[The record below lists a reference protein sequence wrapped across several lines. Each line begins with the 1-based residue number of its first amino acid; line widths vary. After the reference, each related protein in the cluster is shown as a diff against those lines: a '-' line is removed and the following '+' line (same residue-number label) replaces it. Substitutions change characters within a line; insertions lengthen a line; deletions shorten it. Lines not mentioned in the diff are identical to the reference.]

1 MFKDKE
7 GNTWVNT
14 GDIVRETESGNYEY
28 VGRKKRNFVSGI
40 ENIYPEQIEDLLT
53 TLPEINEVVVTCVP
67 NDLVQYL
74 PIYHNNNKS
83 FIKAVM
89 MLVDKFE
96 SLVTIDS
103 KFTEE
108 DIKLLTRLVKEEVDI
123 NIETISEDLKKGN

>member
-1 MFKDKE
+1 MDNLLDK
-7 GNTWVNT
+7 
-14 GDIVRETESGNYEY
+14 
-28 VGRKKRNFVSGI
+28 
-40 ENIYPEQIEDLLT
+40 
-53 TLPEINEVVVTCVP
+53 
-67 NDLVQYL
+67 
-74 PIYHNNNKS
+74 HNNHLFLEKSADNNKS

-123 NIETISEDLKKGN
+123 NIETISEEYHSPITYPIAVIKDSPDTDAAKAFEDFLFTEEAQNILKKYGYKSVE